1 MNIPVAD
8 YVGYAGGFVSAI
20 TFLPQ
25 VIKIWKTRSVK
36 DLSSLTLFFLF
47 LNVSLWLVYG
57 ILVNALPIM
66 LTNGIVLSMIIAM
79 IYFKYRFRNNNDLSN
94 SINDI
99 GSNK

>member
-1 MNIPVAD
+1 MDIPIRD

-25 VIKIWKTRSVK
+25 VIKLWKTKSVK

-57 ILVNALPIM
+57 IMWNAMPIM
-66 LTNGIVLSMIIAM
+66 LTNGIVLSMIIIM
-79 IYFKYRFRNNNDLSN
+79 IYFKIRYNN
-94 SINDI
+94 
-99 GSNK
+99 K

>member
-1 MNIPVAD
+1 MDITIAD

-25 VIKIWKTRSVK
+25 VIKLWKTKSVK

-57 ILVNALPIM
+57 ILVNARPIM
-66 LTNGIVLSMIIAM
+66 VTNGIVLSMIIIM
-79 IYFKYRFRNNNDLSN
+79 IYFKYTYRNNR
-94 SINDI
+94 
-99 GSNK
+99 